1 MSETGRAMMRQ
12 ALMMACGAA
21 LLCGPGAVATLGIAS
36 AQEAPPSA
44 QDARAP
50 SQAVGN
56 AVAAVVNDHP
66 ISTFDVQQRV
76 RLMMASSGAQ
86 LDDRAVAQ
94 MQDRALR
101 DLVEERLKLQEA
113 ERFDLSIAEEDIDA
127 EVAQVAAGGG
137 ATPQQLEAD
146 LAAQGIA
153 IETWREKLRSE
164 IAWDR
169 LVGGRY
175 GDRVSITDSEVE
187 DHLTGMRDATQKPQ
201 FYLSEICLP
210 AEGRQ
215 QSDEMRAVGMQMIEQ
230 MQTGVPF
237 RAIAQQYSACPSA
250 ARGGELGWV
259 SLEDLEPNIQAVLP
273 QMAVGNVSLPI
284 PTEGMVKMIALQQAR
299 EAATAGE
306 LAYEFVYAG
315 ASKSIGREVA
325 AEAFAKLPR
334 TNACRA
340 DALSEDLGPGVG
352 VTALPMLPASAI
364 DPAFQ
369 PTLEGLDAGQVSDIM
384 ESETAFHAV
393 LLCQK
398 DEGLGLPSRQQVRSQ
413 LRDEQLDRLGRRYL
427 RDVERDGAI
436 DLRMGDG
443 QG

>member
-1 MSETGRAMMRQ
+1 MRRA
-12 ALMMACGAA
+12 LTMACIAA
-21 LLCGPGAVATLGIAS
+21 LSGGAF
-36 AQEAPPSA
+36 AQEASPPPP
-44 QDARAP
+44 QAP
-50 SQAVGN
+50 QSQAVGN

-86 LDDRAVAQ
+86 LDERAILQ
-94 MQDRALR
+94 LQDKALR

-113 ERFDLSIAEEDIDA
+113 ARFDLTIAEEEIDA

-137 ATPQQLEAD
+137 ATPQQLVAD
-146 LAAQGIA
+146 LAGQGIA

-164 IAWDR
+164 LAWER

-175 GDRVSITDSEVE
+175 GDRVSITDGEVE
-187 DHLTGMRDATQKPQ
+187 DHLSDMRSATQKPQ
-201 FYLSEICLP
+201 FYISEICLP
-210 AEGRQ
+210 AEGQ
-215 QSDEMRAVGMQMIEQ
+215 QQTDEMRAVGMQMIEQ

-259 SLEDLEPNIQAVLP
+259 SLEDLDPVVQSVIP
-273 QMAVGNVSLPI
+273 QMAVGNVSLPV
-284 PTEGMVKMIALQQAR
+284 PTDGMVKMIALQQAR
-299 EAATAGE
+299 DAATAGE
-306 LAYEFVYAG
+306 PAYELIYAG
-315 ASKSIGREVA
+315 AAKAVGREA
-325 AEAFAKLPR
+325 AEAAFARLPR
-334 TNACRA
+334 TNGCQA
-340 DALSEDLGPGVG
+340 DALSEDLGPGIG
-352 VTALPMLPASAI
+352 VTPLPMLPASAI
-364 DPAFQ
+364 DPAFRASLETLETGRVSE
-369 PTLEGLDAGQVSDIM
+369 TLEGENAY
-384 ESETAFHAV
+384 HAV

-398 DEGLGLPSRQQVRSQ
+398 DEGLGLPSRRQVRSQ
-413 LRDEQLDRLGRRYL
+413 LRGEELDRLGRRYL